1 MQSVTEAISSDQ
13 TMTLLKGR
21 RSIRRYRDK
30 PVPDDLLETVLEAGR
45 WAPSASNRQPWDFV
59 VVRDPEIRKAVAE
72 HAAYFFIKWAHV
84 EEAPIIIALCGDRR
98 NPVYRQFLHEDIGL
112 AGSQM
117 MLQATAM
124 GLGTC
129 WVGGLDRDAIGQ
141 ILKVP
146 SHIEVVG
153 LLTLGFPAE
162 NPEPP
167 ARKPLSQIVHYDVY
181 GNQDEDKKAE
191 AGRVVTGPLSV
202 LLRKLRITFRG

>member
-1 MQSVTEAISSDQ
+1 MQSVTKSISPDQ
-13 TMTLLKGR
+13 VMKLLKGR
-21 RSIRRYRDK
+21 RSIRRYRDE

-59 VVRDPEIRKAVAE
+59 VVRDPEIRAAVAE

-84 EEAPIIIALCGDRR
+84 EEAPVIIALCGDAR

-117 MLQATAM
+117 MLQAAALD
-124 GLGTC
+124 LGTC

-146 SHIEVVG
+146 SHVEVVG

-162 NPEPP
+162 DPEPP
-167 ARKPLSQIVHYDVY
+167 ARKPLSQIVHYDIY
-181 GNQDEDKKAE
+181 GNQDEDQAAE
-191 AGRVVTGPLSV
+191 AGRVVSGPLSV
-202 LLRKLRITFRG
+202 LLRKLRINFRG